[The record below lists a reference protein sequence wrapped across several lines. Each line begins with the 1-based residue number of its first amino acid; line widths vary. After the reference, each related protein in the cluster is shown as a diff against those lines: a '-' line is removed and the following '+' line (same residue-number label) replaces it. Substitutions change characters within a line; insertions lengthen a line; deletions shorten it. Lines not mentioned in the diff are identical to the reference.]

1 MSTAPFMGR
10 TRRPPGPRGIPFLG
24 NGITFGSDPLRF
36 LTECARR
43 YGDLVAFRLGTWP
56 ALLVN
61 NPADIEYVL
70 VKHHRGFTK
79 SRQFRRYTRAI
90 FGSGLLTAEG
100 EDWQRQRRLNA
111 PAFSGQRLASYGDV
125 MVRHAEAMLRGWQ
138 AGERVDVHAE
148 LKALT
153 LEIAAETLF
162 GTSVK
167 RDIADMEQS
176 SNALVSEISSRL
188 RRPVFIPD
196 AIPTPGNV
204 RFRRALRRID
214 QLVAR
219 IIAERRQSGEDRGDL
234 LSLLLLA
241 RHESGEPL
249 TERQVRDE
257 VITMLLAGHET
268 TALALSWTCHLLS
281 THPAIESR
289 LAAEVREVLGR
300 RSPTVDDL
308 ARLSLCEHVVNE
320 AVRLYPPAW
329 TIGREAVDP
338 CELGGYSVPAGVTIF
353 IAPWVLHRD
362 PRYFDNPNEFQPD
375 RWASGL
381 ARQLPRFAYMPFGGG
396 PRTCIGNRFAMMEA
410 VLILSALVQSFAL
423 EAQDERPEP
432 FPSITLRPKGGVWLR
447 PQPRATLSG
456 VTGRPAMPASPGE
469 DVTGSLPR

>member
-1 MSTAPFMGR
+1 VARDCKGMAVAQPG
-10 TRRPPGPRGIPFLG
+10 PPGPRGVPFLG
-24 NGITFGSDPLRF
+24 SGITFGSDPLRF

-43 YGDLVAFRLGTWP
+43 YGDLVAFRLGAWP

-70 VKHHRGFTK
+70 VRHHRSFTK
-79 SRQFRRYTRAI
+79 SRRFRRYTRAI
-90 FGSGLLTAEG
+90 FGTGLLTAEG

-111 PAFSGQRLASYGDV
+111 PAFSGQRLASYGAV
-125 MVRHAEAMLRGWQ
+125 MVRHAEAMLQGWKP
-138 AGERVDVHAE
+138 GERVDVHSR
-148 LKALT
+148 LMALT
-153 LEIAAETLF
+153 LEIAAEALF

-167 RDIADMEQS
+167 RDVADMGQS
-176 SNALVSEISSRL
+176 SDALVSEISARL
-188 RRPVFIPD
+188 RRPVFIPE
-196 AIPTPGNV
+196 AIPIPGNV

-219 IIAERRQSGEDRGDL
+219 IISERKQSGEDRGDL
-234 LSLLLLA
+234 LSQLLLA
-241 RHESGEPL
+241 RSDSGEPL

-281 THPAIESR
+281 THPTIESR
-289 LAAEVREVLGR
+289 LAAEVREVLGTR
-300 RSPTVDDL
+300 PPTVDDL
-308 ARLSLCEHVVNE
+308 VRLSLCEHVVNE

-329 TIGREAVDP
+329 TIGREAVGP
-338 CELGGYSVPAGVTIF
+338 CELGGYSVPAGMTIF

-362 PRYFDNPNEFQPD
+362 PRYFDDPNEFLPD

-396 PRTCIGNRFAMMEA
+396 PRICIGSRFAMMEA
-410 VLILSALVQSFAL
+410 VLILAAIVQNFAL

-447 PQPRATLSG
+447 LQPRTALRGGLLSG
-456 VTGRPAMPASPGE
+456 DEQVTGP
-469 DVTGSLPR
+469 LPR